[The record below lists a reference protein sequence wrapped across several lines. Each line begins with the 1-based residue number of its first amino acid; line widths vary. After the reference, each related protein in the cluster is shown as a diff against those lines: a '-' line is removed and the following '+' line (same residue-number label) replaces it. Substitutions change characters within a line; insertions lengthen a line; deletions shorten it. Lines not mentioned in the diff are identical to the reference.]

1 MLTGGILTHQT
12 PLVQLSTVWP
22 ASLRGAGGMLALFV
36 PAVMD
41 CEVLLVLCANGG
53 ILPTAP
59 QGLVG
64 RDLGHGLRR

>member
-1 MLTGGILTHQT
+1 
-12 PLVQLSTVWP
+12 
-22 ASLRGAGGMLALFV
+22 MLALFV